1 MTLLSKTG
9 LAASEWVA
17 LPWSGKTRQEQMSS
31 TPGVGGKKERKEG
44 SGETWKENPER
55 PRRRGVFGTRPR
67 ETRGLTD
74 IARAT
79 RPVACPW

>member
-1 MTLLSKTG
+1 MNDS
-9 LAASEWVA
+9 AQQS
-17 LPWSGKTRQEQMSS
+17 WSGSER
-31 TPGVGGKKERKEG
+31 VGGAPLVWKDKAGADVLNSRGERKERKEG

-55 PRRRGVFGTRPR
+55 PRGRDVFGTRPR

-79 RPVACPW
+79 